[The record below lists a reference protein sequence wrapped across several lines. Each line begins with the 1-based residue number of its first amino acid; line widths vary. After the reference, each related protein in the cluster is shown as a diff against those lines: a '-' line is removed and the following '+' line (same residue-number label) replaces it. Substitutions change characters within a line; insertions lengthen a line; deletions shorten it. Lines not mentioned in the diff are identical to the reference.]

1 MNIIKNHKIAI
12 HFFLIDLSSFYYLFL
27 AVLGF
32 CCCMSFSL
40 VVVSR
45 GYSLVVVCSLIVV
58 TYSIG
63 SKKAMATHSSTL
75 AWKLWWMEEPGRLQ
89 SMGLRRVRHD
99 WATLLLLFT
108 FMHLRKKWQPTPAFL
123 PGEFQGWRSL
133 VGCRLQGH
141 TESDTT
147 EVT

>member
-75 AWKLWWMEEPGRLQ
+75 AWKL
-89 SMGLRRVRHD
+89 
-99 WATLLLLFT
+99 
-108 FMHLRKKWQPTPAFL
+108 
-123 PGEFQGWRSL
+123 
-133 VGCRLQGH
+133 
-141 TESDTT
+141 
-147 EVT
+147 

>member
-1 MNIIKNHKIAI
+1 M
-12 HFFLIDLSSFYYLFL
+12 

-75 AWKLWWMEEPGRLQ
+75 AWKL
-89 SMGLRRVRHD
+89 
-99 WATLLLLFT
+99 
-108 FMHLRKKWQPTPAFL
+108 
-123 PGEFQGWRSL
+123 
-133 VGCRLQGH
+133 
-141 TESDTT
+141 
-147 EVT
+147 